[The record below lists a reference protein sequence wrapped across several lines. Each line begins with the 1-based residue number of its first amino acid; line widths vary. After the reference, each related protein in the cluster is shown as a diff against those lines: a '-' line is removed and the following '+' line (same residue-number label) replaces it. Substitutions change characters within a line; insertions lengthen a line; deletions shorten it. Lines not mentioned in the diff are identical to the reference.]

1 MFSLVSNLKR
11 KKKEKERELLRK
23 TISKKIRQ
31 ISNKLKLKKEI
42 NFLHSGHLGD
52 IVNSLPFI
60 KEIAKKNKCNL
71 LINLNKRISKDK
83 INNLH
88 PSKGYFL
95 KRNSYD
101 KLMPLLKVQ
110 PFLNKIDI
118 YKNQNI
124 DINLDLFRDLPINFN
139 IDSVR
144 WYLHITGVNSN
155 LNSPYLLKIK
165 KSKKFKN
172 CIVFMRSLRRQNKH
186 IKFKFL
192 NKYKNLIFI
201 GLYNEYLDLK
211 KQIKNLKFYNC
222 KNFLEMAEIINASR
236 LFIGNLSFG
245 YTLAEGLKKPR
256 LVESYLD
263 FPLIYPNGSNG
274 CEFYFQDHFEKHVK
288 DILKS

>member
-11 KKKEKERELLRK
+11 KKKEKEKDLLRK
-23 TISKKIRQ
+23 TISKKVLQ
-31 ISNKLKLKKEI
+31 ISKKLKLKKEI

-52 IVNSLPFI
+52 IINSLPFI
-60 KEIAKKNKCNL
+60 KEIAKRKKCNL
-71 LINLNKRISKDK
+71 LINLNKRINIDN

-88 PSKGYFL
+88 PSKGFFL
-95 KRNSYD
+95 KKNSYE
-101 KLMPLLKVQ
+101 KLLPLLKVQ

-144 WYLHITGVNSN
+144 WYLHITGINSN
-155 LNSPYLLKIK
+155 LNSPYLLKIN

-172 CIVFMRSLRRQNKH
+172 CIVFMRSLRRQNKY

-211 KQIKNLKFYNC
+211 KQIKNLKFHNC

-263 FPLIYPNGSNG
+263 FPLIYPNGTNG
-274 CEFYFQDHFEKHVK
+274 CEFYFQEHFEKHVK
-288 DILKS
+288 DILKN

>member
-11 KKKEKERELLRK
+11 KKKEKERDLLRK
-23 TISKKIRQ
+23 RISKKIIQ
-31 ISNKLKLKKEI
+31 ISNKLKSKKEI

-52 IVNSLPFI
+52 IINSLPFI
-60 KEIAKKNKCNL
+60 KEIAKRKKCNL
-71 LINLNKRISKDK
+71 LINLNKRINIDK

-88 PSKGYFL
+88 PSKGFFL
-95 KRNSYD
+95 KKNSYE
-101 KLMPLLKVQ
+101 KLLPLLKVQ

-144 WYLHITGVNSN
+144 WYLHITGINSN
-155 LNSPYLLKIK
+155 LNSPYLLKIN

-172 CIVFMRSLRRQNKH
+172 CIVFMRSLRRQNKY

-211 KQIKNLKFYNC
+211 KQIKNLKFHNC

-263 FPLIYPNGSNG
+263 FPLIYPNGTNG
-274 CEFYFQDHFEKHVK
+274 CEFYFQEHFEKHVK
-288 DILKS
+288 EILQS

>member
-11 KKKEKERELLRK
+11 KKKEKERDLLRK
-23 TISKKIRQ
+23 TISKKIIQ
-31 ISNKLKLKKEI
+31 ISNKLKSKKEI

-52 IVNSLPFI
+52 IINSLPFI
-60 KEIAKKNKCNL
+60 KEIAKRKKCNL
-71 LINLNKRISKDK
+71 LINLNKRINIDK

-88 PSKGYFL
+88 PSKGFFL
-95 KRNSYD
+95 KKNSYE
-101 KLMPLLKVQ
+101 KLLPLLKVQ

-144 WYLHITGVNSN
+144 WYLHITGINSN
-155 LNSPYLLKIK
+155 LNSPYLLKIN

-172 CIVFMRSLRRQNKH
+172 CIVFMRSLRRQNKY

-211 KQIKNLKFYNC
+211 KQIKNLKFHNC

-263 FPLIYPNGSNG
+263 FPLIYPNGTNG
-274 CEFYFQDHFEKHVK
+274 CEFYFQEHFEKHVK

>member
-11 KKKEKERELLRK
+11 KKKEKERDLLRK
-23 TISKKIRQ
+23 TISKKIIQ
-31 ISNKLKLKKEI
+31 ISNKLKSKKEI

-52 IVNSLPFI
+52 IINSLPFI
-60 KEIAKKNKCNL
+60 KEIAKRKKCNL
-71 LINLNKRISKDK
+71 LINLNKRINIDK

-88 PSKGYFL
+88 PSKGFFL
-95 KRNSYD
+95 KKNSYE
-101 KLMPLLKVQ
+101 KLLPLLKVQ

-144 WYLHITGVNSN
+144 WYLHITGINSN
-155 LNSPYLLKIK
+155 LNSPYLLKIN

-172 CIVFMRSLRRQNKH
+172 CIVFMRSLRRQNKY

-211 KQIKNLKFYNC
+211 KQIKNLKFHNC

-263 FPLIYPNGSNG
+263 FPLIYPNGTNG
-274 CEFYFQDHFEKHVK
+274 CEFYFQEHFEKHVK
-288 DILKS
+288 DILQS

>member
-11 KKKEKERELLRK
+11 KKKEKEKDLLRK
-23 TISKKIRQ
+23 TISKKVLQ
-31 ISNKLKLKKEI
+31 ISKKLKLKKEI

-52 IVNSLPFI
+52 IINSLPFI
-60 KEIAKKNKCNL
+60 KEIAKRKKCNL
-71 LINLNKRISKDK
+71 LINLNKRINIDK

-88 PSKGYFL
+88 PSKGFFL
-95 KRNSYD
+95 KKNSYE
-101 KLMPLLKVQ
+101 KLLPLLKVQ

-144 WYLHITGVNSN
+144 WYLHITGINSN
-155 LNSPYLLKIK
+155 LNSPYLLKIN

-172 CIVFMRSLRRQNKH
+172 CIVFMRSLRRQNKY

-211 KQIKNLKFYNC
+211 KQIKNLKFHNC

-263 FPLIYPNGSNG
+263 FPLIYPNGTNG
-274 CEFYFQDHFEKHVK
+274 CEFYFQEHFEKHVK
-288 DILKS
+288 EILQS

>member
-1 MFSLVSNLKR
+1 M
-11 KKKEKERELLRK
+11 
-23 TISKKIRQ
+23 
-31 ISNKLKLKKEI
+31 
-42 NFLHSGHLGD
+42 
-52 IVNSLPFI
+52 PFI
-60 KEIAKKNKCNL
+60 KEIAKRKKCNL
-71 LINLNKRISKDK
+71 LINLNKRINIDK

-88 PSKGYFL
+88 PSKGFFL
-95 KRNSYD
+95 KKNSYE
-101 KLMPLLKVQ
+101 KLLPLLKVQ

-144 WYLHITGVNSN
+144 WYLHITGINSN
-155 LNSPYLLKIK
+155 LNSPYLLKIN

-172 CIVFMRSLRRQNKH
+172 CIVFMRSLRRQNKY

-211 KQIKNLKFYNC
+211 KQIKNLKFHNC

-263 FPLIYPNGSNG
+263 FPLIYPNGTNG
-274 CEFYFQDHFEKHVK
+274 CEFYFQEHFEKHVK
-288 DILKS
+288 DILQS

>member
-11 KKKEKERELLRK
+11 KKKEKERDLLRK
-23 TISKKIRQ
+23 TISKKIIQ
-31 ISNKLKLKKEI
+31 ISNKLKSKKEI

-52 IVNSLPFI
+52 IINSLPFI
-60 KEIAKKNKCNL
+60 KEIAKRKKCNL
-71 LINLNKRISKDK
+71 LINLNKRINIDK

-88 PSKGYFL
+88 PSKGFFL
-95 KRNSYD
+95 KKNSYE
-101 KLMPLLKVQ
+101 KLLPLLKVQ

-144 WYLHITGVNSN
+144 WYLHITGINSN
-155 LNSPYLLKIK
+155 LNSPYLLKIN

-172 CIVFMRSLRRQNKH
+172 CIVFMRSLRRQNKY

-211 KQIKNLKFYNC
+211 KQIKNLKFHNC

-263 FPLIYPNGSNG
+263 FPLIYPNGTNG
-274 CEFYFQDHFEKHVK
+274 CEFYFQEHFEKHVK
-288 DILKS
+288 EILQS

>member
-11 KKKEKERELLRK
+11 KKKEKEKDLLRK
-23 TISKKIRQ
+23 TISKKIIQ
-31 ISNKLKLKKEI
+31 ISNKLKSKKEI

-52 IVNSLPFI
+52 IINSLPFI
-60 KEIAKKNKCNL
+60 KEIAKRKKCNL
-71 LINLNKRISKDK
+71 LINLNKRINIDK

-88 PSKGYFL
+88 PSKGFFL
-95 KRNSYD
+95 KKNSYE
-101 KLMPLLKVQ
+101 KLLPLLKVQ

-144 WYLHITGVNSN
+144 WYLHITGINSN
-155 LNSPYLLKIK
+155 LNSPYLLKIN

-172 CIVFMRSLRRQNKH
+172 CIVFMRSLRRQNKY

-211 KQIKNLKFYNC
+211 KQIKNLKFHNC

-263 FPLIYPNGSNG
+263 FPLIYPNGTNG
-274 CEFYFQDHFEKHVK
+274 CEFYFQEHFEKHVK
-288 DILKS
+288 EILQS

>member
-11 KKKEKERELLRK
+11 KKKEKEKDLLRK
-23 TISKKIRQ
+23 TISKKVLQ
-31 ISNKLKLKKEI
+31 ISKKLKLKKEI

-52 IVNSLPFI
+52 IINSLPFI
-60 KEIAKKNKCNL
+60 KEIAKKKRCNL
-71 LINLNKRISKDK
+71 LINLNKRINTDK

-88 PSKGYFL
+88 PSKGVFL
-95 KRNSYD
+95 KKNSYE
-101 KLMPLLKVQ
+101 KLLPLLKVQ

-144 WYLHITGVNSN
+144 WYLHITGINSN
-155 LNSPYLLKIK
+155 LNSPYLLKINK
-165 KSKKFKN
+165 NKKFKN

-211 KQIKNLKFYNC
+211 KQIKDLKFYNC

-263 FPLIYPNGSNG
+263 FPLIYPNDING
-274 CEFYFQDHFEKHVK
+274 CEFYFQEHFEKHVK
-288 DILKS
+288 DILKN